1 MQAIWI
7 GAETELMD
15 TVLLSLQSRWPDAQ
29 ITASQVA
36 AQIVEWTEQDEYE
49 VVFVYLGSEGANEAL
64 ACVRAI
70 RNVSEIPILA
80 VAEESS
86 GLDRVKALYMG
97 CDSVITADSGPIEIQ
112 AHTMAVLRRV
122 RGRQP
127 ELESPIQLGEIQISP
142 ATHEVYVRGQRVNL
156 TPTEFRLIHALV
168 RRQGSVATHDMLLRA
183 IWGEGVDGNG
193 NVLRKYVQRLR
204 SKLNDDPEHPRWIVT
219 VPSIGYRLVRP
230 GNAIPGAVDQ
240 EVKIG

>member
-168 RRQGSVATHDMLLRA
+168 RRQGSVATHDS
-183 IWGEGVDGNG
+183 GEVITSWPGPTPARRNPTSSAAV
-193 NVLRKYVQRLR
+193 
-204 SKLNDDPEHPRWIVT
+204 PEQNART
-219 VPSIGYRLVRP
+219 ARP
-230 GNAIPGAVDQ
+230 PQCRCSAASNSRT
-240 EVKIG
+240 